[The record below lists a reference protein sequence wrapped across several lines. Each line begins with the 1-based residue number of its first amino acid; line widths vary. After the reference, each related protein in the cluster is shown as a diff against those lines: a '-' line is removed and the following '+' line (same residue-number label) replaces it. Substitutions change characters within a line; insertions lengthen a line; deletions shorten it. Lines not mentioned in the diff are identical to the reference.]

1 MINLVVSTYMY
12 KIFVWSRWTV
22 LLMGFL
28 ICILLIIICF
38 LLAKIKVEKRVN
50 QEITNR
56 EGKYKKILELSDDVI
71 FEYDI
76 QTDIMYHTDFYK
88 TLFERN
94 PIIYNYT
101 EALVELPYVHV
112 DDRGAFKDFCKSLH
126 IGKSNFIYEFRL
138 LSKNG
143 KYEWCHVNGS
153 SYCEGMRLP
162 NKVVGRI
169 VNIDAHKRELDRL
182 RFKAQRDLMT
192 NVYNKNTAR
201 EKVNEILKK
210 GKKYERHALFVIDI
224 DDFKHVN
231 DTYGHLQGDHVLTT
245 IITNMKN
252 LFREED
258 IIGRIGGDEFVV
270 LMRNVSGKDQ
280 IVHKAEDICKIFN
293 QVFRY
298 NEVTMQVS
306 CSIGLAVYPMDG
318 VTYEELLEHADIA
331 LYEVKSDGKNSYM
344 RYGDLGE

>member
-1 MINLVVSTYMY
+1 MVNLVVSKYMY
-12 KIFVWSRWTV
+12 KIFVCSHWMV

-28 ICILLIIICF
+28 ICILLIIIC
-38 LLAKIKVEKRVN
+38 LLSTKLKVEKKVK
-50 QEITNR
+50 QEIINR
-56 EGKYKKILELSDDVI
+56 EGKYKQILELSDDVI

-76 QTDIMYHTDFYK
+76 QTDIMYHTDSYK
-88 TLFERN
+88 TLFDRN

-101 EALVELPYVHV
+101 EALVELSYIHA
-112 DDRGAFKDFCKSLH
+112 DDRAVFKDFCKSLH
-126 IGKSNFIYEFRL
+126 IGKSNFMYEFRV
-138 LSKNG
+138 LSKNS

-153 SYCEGMRLP
+153 SYCEGKSLP

-192 NVYNKNTAR
+192 NVYNKNTAK
-201 EKVNEILKK
+201 EKINEILQK

-258 IIGRIGGDEFVV
+258 IIGRIGGDEFVA
-270 LMRNVSGKDQ
+270 LMKSVSGKDQ
-280 IVHKAEDICKIFN
+280 IIHKAEDICKIFN
-293 QVFRY
+293 QVFQY
-298 NEVTMQVS
+298 NEETMQVS

-344 RYGDLGE
+344 MYGALGE